1 MSYHAEL
8 VLDTFLWWGAWAMI
22 IRTLIHF
29 LLYNEAGLVRVRGV
43 NCGGALTNIFN
54 QAIMDKAQ

>member
-1 MSYHAEL
+1 MSYHAKL

-29 LLYNEAGLVRVRGV
+29 LLYNEAGAGAGV
-43 NCGGALTNIFN
+43 NCGGGLTNIFN
-54 QAIMDKAQ
+54 QAIMDKDQ

>member
-1 MSYHAEL
+1 
-8 VLDTFLWWGAWAMI
+8 MI